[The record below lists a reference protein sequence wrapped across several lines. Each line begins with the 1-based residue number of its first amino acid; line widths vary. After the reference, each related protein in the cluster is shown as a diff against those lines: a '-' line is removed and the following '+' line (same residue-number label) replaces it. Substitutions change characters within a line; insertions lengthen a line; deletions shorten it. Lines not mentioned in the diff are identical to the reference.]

1 MEADPPPPVLT
12 PEQVR
17 LCEEALAYFESRSK
31 QLDVLYD
38 EFQSLQ
44 VWTVRCV
51 FFFCE
56 DTLCFF
62 SYRSI

>member
-44 VWTVRCV
+44 V
-51 FFFCE
+51 
-56 DTLCFF
+56 
-62 SYRSI
+62 